1 MNLSIK
7 NKILLHFVFT
17 TAFVIGIYS
26 IITFIMVKHDLE
38 MEIENRLLMA
48 GKIVKENIKIKD
60 VPFFIFQGKVY
71 EAYFNKFSKLKNI
84 IGVND
89 IFIIDSNKNVLF
101 SLNGEKE
108 KFFIGIDSYE
118 IRQAFAGKETSSPFY
133 IGANGRYFK
142 TGYIPLEGKWV
153 IGIEASVLYEKYLKK
168 YANLFLTTSVIAIFL
183 SFIFSFIIS
192 KGITRSIVNLKEK
205 AEKLAKKEFD
215 EEIKIEGEE
224 EIKILADA
232 MNEMRKELKNY
243 IENKEKMATLGEF
256 SAGVAHEM
264 RNNLSV
270 LSGYAEL
277 ILERTSDE
285 KISFFASEINKN
297 VLKLND
303 FLNNFL
309 TYTKEFTPE
318 FEEADIKEII
328 NSVIDELKP
337 EIKFFVQKKYD
348 KKYDVNDKFLKKVD
362 IYLFKKAIYNL
373 TINAYQALT
382 MPEKKD
388 KKIEIFII
396 KENEKIKI
404 IVKDNGVGIDEKIK
418 NKIFQ
423 PFVSGKKEG
432 VGLGLA
438 ITYRIIKEI
447 HNGEIF
453 INSKKGEGTEVI
465 ILL

>member
-348 KKYDVNDKFLKKVD
+348 VNDKFLKKVD

-373 TINAYQALT
+373 IINAYQALT